1 MIRKNFSLK
10 ISLGTENLLNKEMA
24 KITESRERLKI
35 KLYLLISNKVQKIL
49 IKLTNACTIFLSL

>member
-24 KITESRERLKI
+24 KITKSRERLKI